1 MTEHPR
7 HIGPP
12 LPPDWHERLAL
23 RALAEIHAIATKA
36 RRSLGQKIR
45 YARADVRRIA
55 NDWLAGARS
64 MPKQQKDD
72 Q

>member
-1 MTEHPR
+1 MIQHPR

-23 RALAEIHAIATKA
+23 RALAEIRAMAEFA
-36 RRSLGQKIR
+36 RRSLGQRIR

-55 NDWLAGARS
+55 NG
-64 MPKQQKDD
+64 Q
-72 Q
+72 